1 MMSLLVVVWTAYT
14 STTTIIAG
22 PVLVRRLSPD
32 IASCLFMVPLGPA
45 AQARHMI
52 LSMHGDELC
61 RCGQISFKWFGMV
74 RVGYYIQTIGVNR

>member
-1 MMSLLVVVWTAYT
+1 MMSLLVVLWTAYT

-22 PVLVRRLSPD
+22 HVLVRRLSPD

-45 AQARHMI
+45 AQARPII
-52 LSMHGDELC
+52 LSMPGDELLC

-74 RVGYYIQTIGVNR
+74 RVPV